1 MYDEATCGVDLIMR
15 LKLKNIFK
23 YFKNKNEVSGLITTH
38 FLKDIEIF
46 CEKIT
51 IINEGQ
57 LLYFD
62 YLDKLR
68 NKVGGYKLKLYYK
81 DSSKTEKLLQLKE

>member
-1 MYDEATCGVDLIMR
+1 M
-15 LKLKNIFK
+15 
-23 YFKNKNEVSGLITTH
+23 GLITTH

-51 IINEGQ
+51 IINNGK

-68 NKVGGYKLKLYYK
+68 NEVGGYNLKLFYK
-81 DSSKTEKLLQLKE
+81 DTQQKEKILVFQNELEKLVKIE

>member
-1 MYDEATCGVDLIMR
+1 MR

-23 YFKNKNEVSGLITTH
+23 YFKKKNQTTGLITTH

-51 IINEGQ
+51 IINDGK

-68 NKVGGYKLKLYYK
+68 NTVGGYRLKLFFNEEEK
-81 DSSKTEKLLQLKE
+81 KEKLL